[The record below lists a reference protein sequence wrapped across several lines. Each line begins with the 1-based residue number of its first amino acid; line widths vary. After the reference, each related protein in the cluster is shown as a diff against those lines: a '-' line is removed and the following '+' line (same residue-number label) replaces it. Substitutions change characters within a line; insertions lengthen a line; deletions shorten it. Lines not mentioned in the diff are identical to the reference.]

1 MADVIRLG
9 SIFGHTG
16 GSFAGLVY
24 HPGGLAPTINT
35 AQGGLR
41 MPLIIEEQDGKN
53 KNQTSDQAWIY
64 RNDTWRS
71 SGF

>member
-1 MADVIRLG
+1 MTDVMRLG

-24 HPGGLAPTINT
+24 HPGGLAPTLNT

-41 MPLIIEEQDGKN
+41 MPLIIEEQHGKN
-53 KNQTSDQAWIY
+53 TNKKQHQTRLD
-64 RNDTWRS
+64 
-71 SGF
+71 

>member
-1 MADVIRLG
+1 MTDVMRLG

-24 HPGGLAPTINT
+24 HPDGLAPTINT

-41 MPLIIEEQDGKN
+41 MPLIIEEQHEKN
-53 KNQTSDQAWIY
+53 KSQTSHQT
-64 RNDTWRS
+64 RVN
-71 SGF
+71 

>member
-1 MADVIRLG
+1 MFNKHTIQGSPESTYEVKRLG

-24 HPGGLAPTINT
+24 DPDGIAPTVNT

-41 MPLIIEEQDGKN
+41 MPLIIEVEDDKN
-53 KNQTSDQAWIY
+53 
-64 RNDTWRS
+64 
-71 SGF
+71 

>member
-1 MADVIRLG
+1 MINEVLRLG

-24 HPGGLAPTINT
+24 DPEGIAPTVNT

-41 MPLIIEEQDGKN
+41 MPLIIEVEEDDNNTIRRLQQQN
-53 KNQTSDQAWIY
+53 PN
-64 RNDTWRS
+64 
-71 SGF
+71 

>member
-1 MADVIRLG
+1 MLDVMRLG

-24 HPGGLAPTINT
+24 HPEGLSPTINT

-41 MPLIIEEQDGKN
+41 MPLIIEEQNGRN
-53 KNQTSDQAWIY
+53 KDKTSNQTRLD
-64 RNDTWRS
+64 
-71 SGF
+71 

>member
-1 MADVIRLG
+1 MTDVMRLG

-24 HPGGLAPTINT
+24 HPNGLAPTLNT

-41 MPLIIEEQDGKN
+41 MPLIVEEQDENN
-53 KNQTSDQAWIY
+53 KSASSHQTRLD
-64 RNDTWRS
+64 
-71 SGF
+71 

>member
-1 MADVIRLG
+1 MTDVMRLG

-41 MPLIIEEQDGKN
+41 MPLIIIGEN
-53 KNQTSDQAWIY
+53 KNGQGRIY
-64 RNDTWRS
+64 KETKDS
-71 SGF
+71 

>member
-1 MADVIRLG
+1 MKKIKNDTYEVYRLG

-24 HPGGLAPTINT
+24 DPNGIAPTVNT

-41 MPLIIEEQDGKN
+41 MPLIIEV
-53 KNQTSDQAWIY
+53 
-64 RNDTWRS
+64 RNDRDKRRNNKDKGS
-71 SGF
+71 NI

>member
-1 MADVIRLG
+1 MTDVMRLG

-24 HPGGLAPTINT
+24 HPRGLAPTINT

-53 KNQTSDQAWIY
+53 KNQTSDQIWIY
-64 RNDTWRS
+64 RNDAWRS
-71 SGF
+71 SRS

>member
-1 MADVIRLG
+1 MTDVIRLG

-24 HPGGLAPTINT
+24 HPKGLAPTINT

-41 MPLIIEEQDGKN
+41 MPLILEMENSNGQRRIYEKTKN
-53 KNQTSDQAWIY
+53 T
-64 RNDTWRS
+64 
-71 SGF
+71 

>member
-1 MADVIRLG
+1 MLEVMRLG

-24 HPGGLAPTINT
+24 HPYGLAPTLNT

-41 MPLIIEEQDGKN
+41 MPLIIEEQNGRN
-53 KNQTSDQAWIY
+53 KDKTSNQTRLD
-64 RNDTWRS
+64 
-71 SGF
+71 

>member
-1 MADVIRLG
+1 MTDVMRLG

-24 HPGGLAPTINT
+24 HPEGLAPTINT

-41 MPLIIEEQDGKN
+41 MPLIIEKQNNNKQENYKN
-53 KNQTSDQAWIY
+53 GL
-64 RNDTWRS
+64 R
-71 SGF
+71 

>member
-1 MADVIRLG
+1 MLEVIRLG

-24 HPGGLAPTINT
+24 YPYGLAPTLNT

-41 MPLIIEEQDGKN
+41 MPLIIEEQNGRN
-53 KNQTSDQAWIY
+53 KDKTSNQTRLD
-64 RNDTWRS
+64 
-71 SGF
+71 

>member
-1 MADVIRLG
+1 MTDVMRLG

-24 HPGGLAPTINT
+24 HPEGLAPTINT

-41 MPLIIEEQDGKN
+41 MPLIIEKQNNKKQENYKN
-53 KNQTSDQAWIY
+53 GL
-64 RNDTWRS
+64 R
-71 SGF
+71 